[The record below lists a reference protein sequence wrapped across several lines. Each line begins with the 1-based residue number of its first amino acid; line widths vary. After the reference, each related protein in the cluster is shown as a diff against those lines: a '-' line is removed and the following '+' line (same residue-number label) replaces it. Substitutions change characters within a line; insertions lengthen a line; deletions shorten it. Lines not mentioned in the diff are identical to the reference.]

1 MTFTICQKVPTK
13 FKSQPSKTKQQPTL
27 SLNKGPLL
35 LCFALLFIGNIH
47 AQTEA
52 SDSLPKW
59 KHERKLNV
67 LLNQS
72 SFHNWLAGGVNNYS
86 GTLKLDYELAYTSTQ
101 WSWSTTLDAAL
112 GYAKTQGIDHL
123 VKTEDQLMINA
134 ILNRKT
140 ENAWNFSS
148 SFNLKTQNAPAYLF
162 EEAEDQMMRTKTSAF
177 FSPAYMYLGIGI
189 AHDKGDA
196 LSLQFNPLTARVIV
210 VDRSYTMALAP
221 GESFFGVAANKT
233 TRWEAGASFAL
244 QSKVEVL
251 KNISLETRLSL
262 ITNYLE
268 EFQNIDFD
276 YTGSLHMKVN
286 DYLSALLEVQ
296 LLYDD
301 NALADLQTRQ
311 VFGLVISLPF

>member
-27 SLNKGPLL
+27 SLNKGALL

-47 AQTEA
+47 AQTVA
-52 SDSLPKW
+52 IDSLPKW

-72 SFHNWLAGGVNNYS
+72 SFNNWLAGGVNNYS
-86 GTLKLDYELAYTSTQ
+86 GTLKLDYELAFTSTQ

-123 VKTEDQLMINA
+123 VKTEDQLTINA

-177 FSPAYMYLGIGI
+177 FSPAYMYSGIGI

-221 GESFFGVAANKT
+221 GERFFGVAANKT

-251 KNISLETRLSL
+251 KNISLETRLSF

-268 EFQNIDFD
+268 ESQNIDFD

>member
-1 MTFTICQKVPTK
+1 M
-13 FKSQPSKTKQQPTL
+13 
-27 SLNKGPLL
+27 NKGALL

-47 AQTEA
+47 AQTVA
-52 SDSLPKW
+52 IDSLPKW

-72 SFHNWLAGGVNNYS
+72 SFNNWLAGGVNNYS
-86 GTLKLDYELAYTSTQ
+86 GTLKLDYELAFTSTQ

-123 VKTEDQLMINA
+123 VKTEDQLTINA

-177 FSPAYMYLGIGI
+177 FSPAYMYSGIGI

-221 GESFFGVAANKT
+221 GERFFGVAANKT

-251 KNISLETRLSL
+251 KNISLETRLSF

-268 EFQNIDFD
+268 ESQNIDFD